1 MKNWNMIKE
10 GDRIVIGLSGGA
22 DSVALLLVLKMLRQ
36 KYHLHLYAVHVN
48 HGIRPE
54 ASKDAAYA
62 KELCAS
68 FDIPFYLFEE
78 DIEKLAKENHVCVE
92 EMGRMYR
99 YARFTDVMNEV
110 DADRIAVAHHMDDQ
124 AETVLFHL
132 VRGSDIAGMEG
143 MRPVSDKIIRPLL
156 CCQKK
161 ELVQWLQEEHVT
173 WMEDCTNCD
182 NVYARNAIRNQVMP
196 ELTRVNAKAVEHI
209 VEFSVQAGEYK
220 RYFKQV
226 VDNYIKDNVTFLE
239 DMCKVNRQHLL
250 QEDSL
255 LVKGVIYEMLVAVS
269 GCKKDIGNVHVESV
283 FQLLHNQSG
292 KKVML
297 PYEMTAQLSYE
308 VLQIGKSLEGVTDIC
323 DMLVDVDSMLK
334 EGCKVR
340 VLELPEERIC
350 SIELMR
356 REDYEPQEWT
366 NLVNMA
372 INSKNNYTK
381 YFECDT
387 MKFALH
393 IRNVQEMDVFSINDN
408 GNRKKMSRYFIDE
421 KIPLEQ
427 RKRTI
432 VLSEDNNV
440 LWVLGGRRSASYK
453 IGVDSNLIMK
463 VEYKGEKR

>member
-1 MKNWNMIKE
+1 MKTWNMIKE

-36 KYHLHLYAVHVN
+36 KYHLRLYAVHVN

-110 DADRIAVAHHMDDQ
+110 CADRIAVAHHMDDQ

-161 ELVQWLQEEHVT
+161 ELVQWLQEEDIA
-173 WMEDCTNCD
+173 WMEDCTNYD

-269 GCKKDIGNVHVESV
+269 GCKKDIGNVHVETV
-283 FQLLHNQSG
+283 FRLLHNQSG

-308 VLQIGKSLEGVTDIC
+308 VLQIGKSLEGVTNIC

-334 EGCKVR
+334 EGCKVQ

-356 REDYEPQEWT
+356 REDYELQEWT

-393 IRNVQEMDVFSINDN
+393 IRNVEEMDVFSINDN

-453 IGVDSNLIMK
+453 ISVDSNLIMK